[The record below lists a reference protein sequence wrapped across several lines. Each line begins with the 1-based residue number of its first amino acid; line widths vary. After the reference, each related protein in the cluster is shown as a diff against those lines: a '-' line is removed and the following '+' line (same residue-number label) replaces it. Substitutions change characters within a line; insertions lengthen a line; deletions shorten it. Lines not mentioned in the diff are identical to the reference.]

1 MTTRRRLA
9 GVLAGVALLASAV
22 TGCGDT
28 PDVCEDVDA
37 LQESADNLRNVE
49 VGAGALDTITTELAT
64 IQSTLRELGTDAS
77 EQYAPEVDAV
87 RSEVSD
93 LRASVVAA
101 TADPSSTSL
110 AAVRDDVRALG
121 TAVGNLGDAI
131 AETC

>member
-1 MTTRRRLA
+1 VRGLA
-9 GVLAGVALLASAV
+9 
-22 TGCGDT
+22 
-28 PDVCEDVDA
+28 
-37 LQESADNLRNVE
+37 E

-101 TADPSSTSL
+101 TADPTSASL

-131 AETC
+131 AATC